1 MDMMKYLQDHIIDEL
16 KGSVDYAEKAVATKG
31 TKDGVMF
38 CKMSKM
44 EADHANV
51 LYRMFNEHAHSGDVS
66 DSDYATASKAIVT
79 AYETYMP
86 KLDVQKKLYYEK

>member
-1 MDMMKYLQDHIIDEL
+1 MDMMKYLQDHIIEEL
-16 KGSVDYAEKAVATKG
+16 KGSVDYAEKAVAAKG

-44 EADHANV
+44 ESDHANT
-51 LYRMFNEHAHSGDVS
+51 LYRMFNEHAKSGDVS
-66 DSDYATASKAIVT
+66 DTDYAAASKAIVT

-86 KLDVQKKLYYEK
+86 KLDVQKKLYYGK